1 MVERAW
7 FDSKIAQKGQVHF
20 TLSEKKYIRKY
31 IQQQL
36 LSL

>member
-20 TLSEKKYIRKY
+20 TLSEKNIFVNIFNSNY
-31 IQQQL
+31 
-36 LSL
+36 